1 MAAPPDGPAP
11 DAAAEPAQGTAQD
24 PAADNAEA
32 FRRQCAAVE
41 AARRLAAA
49 GGPAEAVARHQAR
62 GKLTARRRIALL
74 LDPATPFLEIGALAA
89 HGVYDEPVP
98 AAGIVTGIGSVG
110 GRLAMI
116 MANDATV
123 KGGTYYPLTVKKQV
137 RAQQVA
143 RENGLPSIYLVDSGG
158 AFLPLQEEIFPDA
171 HHFGAIFRNMA
182 EMSALGLPQI
192 AAVMGS
198 CTAGGAYIPAMA
210 DETVI
215 VRGTGT
221 IFLGGPQLVQAATGV
236 VVDAETLGGADLHT
250 SRSAVADHLAD
261 DDVAALATVR
271 AILARAPAPPL
282 PGPDLPPE
290 PPLGPAFEIA
300 GLIPQSPRQRL
311 PAREILARLID
322 GGRLDEYRAR
332 YARTIICGT
341 AAIAGYRVG
350 VLMNDGVLYA
360 ESAQK
365 AANFIELCCQRQVP
379 LLFLH
384 NISGFMV
391 GEAYEAGG
399 IARHGAKLVNAV
411 ATAAVPKFSLLV
423 GGSYGAGNYAMCGR
437 AFGPRLMAMWPNART
452 SVMGGE
458 QAATVLGLV
467 REEQLRKAGQSFD
480 AEARAR
486 FEAPIRAAY
495 EASSHPI
502 HAAARLWV
510 DAVIEPEDTRAFLA
524 LALAMAKGGP
534 KGETRF
540 GVFRM

>member
-1 MAAPPDGPAP
+1 MSAPRDAP
-11 DAAAEPAQGTAQD
+11 AQD
-24 PAADNAEA
+24 PVQEGVPPDNAEA
-32 FRRQCAAVE
+32 FRLQCAAIEE
-41 AARRLAAA
+41 AARLAAA
-49 GGPAEAVARHQAR
+49 GGSAEAVARHKER
-62 GKLTARRRIALL
+62 GKLTARERISLL
-74 LDPATPFLEIGALAA
+74 LDPTTPFLEIGRLAA
-89 HGVYDEPVP
+89 HGVYDAPVP
-98 AAGIVTGIGSVG
+98 AAGIVTGVGSVG
-110 GRLAMI
+110 GRLVMI

-123 KGGTYYPLTVKKQV
+123 KGGTYYPLTVKKQI

-143 RENGLPSIYLVDSGG
+143 RENALPCIYLVDSGG
-158 AFLPLQEEIFPDA
+158 AFLPLQEDIFPDA
-171 HHFGAIFRNMA
+171 DHFGAIFRNIA

-192 AAVMGS
+192 AAVLGS

-221 IFLGGPQLVQAATGV
+221 IFLGGPQLVQAATGA
-236 VVDAETLGGADLHT
+236 VVDAETLGGADVHT
-250 SRSAVADHLAD
+250 RRSAVADHLAE
-261 DDVAALATVR
+261 DDVEALFLVR

-290 PPLGPAFEIA
+290 PPPSPPSEIA
-300 GLIPQSPRQRL
+300 GLIPASPRQRL

-341 AAIAGYRVG
+341 AAIEGYRVG

-365 AANFIELCCQRQVP
+365 AANFIELCCQRGVP

-391 GEAYEAGG
+391 GEEYEAGG

-467 REEQLRKAGQSFD
+467 REGQLNKTGRTFD
-480 AEARAR
+480 PEERAR

-495 EASSHPI
+495 ERSSHPL

-510 DAVIEPEDTRAFLA
+510 DAVIEPEETREFLA

-534 KGETRF
+534 KRETRF